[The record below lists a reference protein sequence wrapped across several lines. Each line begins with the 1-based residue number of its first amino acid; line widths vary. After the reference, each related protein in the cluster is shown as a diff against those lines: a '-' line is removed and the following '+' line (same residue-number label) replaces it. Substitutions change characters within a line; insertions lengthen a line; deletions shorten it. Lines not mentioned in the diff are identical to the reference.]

1 VGVGVEGGAAGTAAE
16 LVLRP
21 LARADFPLVVD
32 WLARPHVAEW
42 WGPPLDPAGV
52 EKEFGPSVDGTDP
65 TEVFVATE
73 GGAPIGLVQIYRLAD
88 NPDYR
93 RAVGVHDGAG
103 VDLFVAEA
111 DRRGQG
117 LGPRLIAQALT
128 LIWAHYPEVR
138 RAMAGPSVRNLR
150 SHRAFERAGFV
161 AVGPVTVPG
170 EPEDELVLVCPRPTG
185 PTGA

>member
-1 VGVGVEGGAAGTAAE
+1 MAPGAGPRAGSAA

-42 WGPPLDPAGV
+42 WGAPLDLAGV
-52 EKEFGPSVDGTDP
+52 EQEFGPTVDGTDP

-73 GGAPIGLVQIYRLAD
+73 GGAAIGLLQVYRLAD
-88 NPDYR
+88 NPDYQ
-93 RAVGVHDGAG
+93 RAVGVDDGAG
-103 VDLFVAEA
+103 VDLFLADA

-117 LGPRLIAQALT
+117 LGPRLIAEALG
-128 LIWAHYPEVR
+128 LIWAYYPEVQW
-138 RAMAGPSVRNLR
+138 AMAGPSVRNIR
-150 SHRAFERAGFV
+150 SHRAFERAGFR

-185 PTGA
+185 A